1 MLTPSL
7 PLCVSL
13 LLLLCFILWDVDT
26 DGKLCRLSAI
36 LVLHQQGVFARV
48 DGCNSSDGDA
58 GKLAVLKLQ
67 RVVIVRQ
74 QRFIILHPADLGNW
88 ITPDVASEVERLKW
102 MKRDKMSDHIINILF
117 TKYEAHIRSIVLPCP
132 PEW

>member
-1 MLTPSL
+1 MLDLKCFGRYTGHLLNPSL

-13 LLLLCFILWDVDT
+13 LLLLRFILWDVDT
-26 DGKLCRLSAI
+26 DGKLCRLCAI

-67 RVVIVRQ
+67 CVMIIRQ
-74 QRFIILHPADLGNW
+74 QRFIVLHPADLWNW
-88 ITPDVASEVERLKW
+88 ITPYIASEVKGLKRV
-102 MKRDKMSDHIINILF
+102 KRDEMSDHIINKLF
-117 TKYEAHIRSIVLPCP
+117 FEI
-132 PEW
+132 